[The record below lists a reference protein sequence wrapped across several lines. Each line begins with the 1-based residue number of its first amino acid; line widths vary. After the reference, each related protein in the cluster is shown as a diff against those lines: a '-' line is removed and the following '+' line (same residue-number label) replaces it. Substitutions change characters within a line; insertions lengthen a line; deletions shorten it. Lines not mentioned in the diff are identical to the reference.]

1 METKNTQTSIDI
13 NDHTEDIHSVKN
25 KLQEAEEKSASKNKT
40 SNHQKGLKKVAIL
53 GRPNVGKS
61 SLFNRL
67 ARQRDAITSEVSG
80 TTRDVKKREV
90 TISGNRDFEVL
101 DTGGIDYSS
110 ELFAKVAEFSHNAAN
125 EADIIIYMVDGKTIP
140 SEEDKKLFYNL
151 QQLGKPLALVVNKID
166 NDKEEE
172 RYWEFLEFGADA
184 TFPMSVSHN
193 RYFNDFYAWLEEH
206 IPQRDES
213 QDLELQPDEEPD
225 PFGEFAQDI
234 HFSPQEEDKEIKV
247 ALIGRVNTGKSSLLN
262 ALIGEERSVVSDV
275 AGTTI
280 DPIDEEIEYNDYKI
294 TFVDTAGI
302 RRRGKIV
309 GIEKYALGRTEAM
322 LEKADIALLLID
334 ATVGVTEL
342 DERIAGLIEKYKLG
356 ALIVV
361 NKWDAKEDKTYEE
374 MVDNIRDELKFLHY
388 APLITISAKTGLRVN
403 KILDQITAIYERYKQ
418 RIPTSKLNDV
428 IREAINRHHVPSHNG
443 AVVKIKFA
451 TQYETKPPKIAL
463 ITNRPD
469 GIHFSY
475 KRYLSNYLRS
485 KFDFEGVPLDIVA
498 RKRGQRVDEEQ
509 EWH

>member
-1 METKNTQTSIDI
+1 M
-13 NDHTEDIHSVKN
+13 
-25 KLQEAEEKSASKNKT
+25 QEN
-40 SNHQKGLKKVAIL
+40 NLKKVAIL

-67 ARQRDAITSEVSG
+67 ARQRDAITSDMSG
-80 TTRDVKKREV
+80 TTRDVKKRIV
-90 TISGNRDFEVL
+90 TISENRDFEIL
-101 DTGGIDYSS
+101 DTGGIDYTS
-110 ELFAKVAEFSHNAAN
+110 ELFSKVADFSLRAAK
-125 EADIIIYMVDGKTIP
+125 EADVIVYMVDGKTLP
-140 SEEDKKLFYNL
+140 DEEDKKLFYDL

-166 NDKEEE
+166 NDREYEE
-172 RYWEFLEFGADA
+172 RFFEFYEFGADA

-193 RYFNDFYAWLEEH
+193 RYFNDFYQWLEQY
-206 IPQRDES
+206 IPLREEKPKLNLES
-213 QDLELQPDEEPD
+213 DEEAD
-225 PFGEFAQDI
+225 PFGEFISDI
-234 HFSPQEEDKEIKV
+234 NTFEEEEDKEINV
-247 ALIGRVNTGKSSLLN
+247 AIIGRVNTGKSSLLN
-262 ALIGEERSVVSDV
+262 ALLGEERSVVSDV

-280 DPIDEEIEYNDYKI
+280 DPIDESITYNDYKI

-322 LEKADIALLLID
+322 LEKADIALLMID
-334 ATVGVTEL
+334 ATEGVLEL
-342 DERIAGLIEKYKLG
+342 DERIAGLIEKFRLG

-361 NKWDAKEDKTYEE
+361 NKWDIRGEKSYEE
-374 MVDNIRDELKFLHY
+374 MVDDIRDELKFLHY
-388 APLITISAKTGLRVN
+388 APLITISAKTGMRVH

-428 IREAINRHHVPSHNG
+428 LREAMNRHHVPSHNG

-469 GIHFSY
+469 GLHFSY
-475 KRYLSNYLRS
+475 KRYLANYIRS

-498 RKRGQRVDEEQ
+498 RKRGERVEE
-509 EWH
+509 E